1 MNHQDIRWRQRLH
14 NFNKAMKHLDD
25 ALKIEHP
32 DLLQKAGIIQLFEMS
47 FELAWKMIKDFLEEQ
62 GFQDVKSPRAAL
74 KKAFEVGL
82 ITQGHQWMQLLEDRN
97 LTAHTY
103 DEEKATE
110 MQKLILAKYY
120 PILKE
125 LQNTFNKK
133 MNEP

>member
-1 MNHQDIRWRQRLH
+1 
-14 NFNKAMKHLDD
+14 
-25 ALKIEHP
+25 
-32 DLLQKAGIIQLFEMS
+32 
-47 FELAWKMIKDFLEEQ
+47 
-62 GFQDVKSPRAAL
+62 L
-74 KKAFEVGL
+74 KKAFEIGL

-110 MQKLILAKYY
+110 MQKLIIAKYF